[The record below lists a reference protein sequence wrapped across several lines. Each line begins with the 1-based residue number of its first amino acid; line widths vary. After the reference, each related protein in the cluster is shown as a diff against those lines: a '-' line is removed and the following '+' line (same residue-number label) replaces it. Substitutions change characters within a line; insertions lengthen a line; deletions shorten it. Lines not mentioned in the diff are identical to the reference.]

1 MKAVEASN
9 GNVRFAS
16 TFTSVAGRF
25 GNGGQTD
32 YAAAI
37 RFSMLRWHVFTAK
50 GDCRAVAIGWTGWR
64 DVGMATRGSI
74 EAVFEAAGIE
84 TLPVDVGVQIFVDEA
99 LRGGKRR
106 VIACG
111 SLGLMDRFDSFREAP
126 LMLPGEMA
134 AIMAD
139 PSRFP
144 FIDKVLAFDAGQM
157 VMTQSTLSVAD
168 HPFLS
173 DHAIDGVPYHPAS
186 WPWRCLPRTH
196 CCFAQIPVWPDSKA

>member
-1 MKAVEASN
+1 MSEW
-9 GNVRFAS
+9 RLE
-16 TFTSVAGRF
+16 VA
-25 GNGGQTD
+25 
-32 YAAAI
+32 
-37 RFSMLRWHVFTAK
+37 LRLCLK
-50 GDCRAVAIGWTGWR
+50 R
-64 DVGMATRGSI
+64 
-74 EAVFEAAGIE
+74 AGIE

-111 SLGLMDRFDSFREAP
+111 SLGLMDRFDAFREAP

-144 FIDKVLAFDAGQM
+144 FIDKVLAFEEQQM

-168 HPFLS
+168 YPFLS
-173 DHAIDGVPYHPAS
+173 DHAIDGVPITRRYGHGDV
-186 WPWRCLPRTH
+186 C
-196 CCFAQIPVWPDSKA
+196 